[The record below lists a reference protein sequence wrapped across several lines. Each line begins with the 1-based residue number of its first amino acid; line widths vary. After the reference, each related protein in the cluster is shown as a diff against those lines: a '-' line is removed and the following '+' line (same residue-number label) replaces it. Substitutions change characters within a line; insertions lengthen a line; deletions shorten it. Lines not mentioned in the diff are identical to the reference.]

1 MIYRFGGLQLRL
13 ISKLMSTT
21 STYRRNDDFS
31 LERRQIV
38 RLNREE
44 NRCDE
49 EEEPINLENC
59 YRAYSEDQVSSQGM
73 EYIHVEVM
81 VMVNFYSYS
90 VHFHG
95 GTAHPNTKYASQKM
109 TTRSTVIYTTLS
121 T

>member
-1 MIYRFGGLQLRL
+1 
-13 ISKLMSTT
+13 MSTT

-44 NRCDE
+44 NRCDD

-59 YRAYSEDQVSSQGM
+59 YRTYSEDQVSSQGM

-95 GTAHPNTKYASQKM
+95 GTAHQNTKYASQKM